1 MCDIK
6 DVKDGEFVFV
16 YEAYPVLVLNVYS
29 DSSWS
34 YPAEWPQYAEN
45 HALLSDTDATAF
57 NIHIS
62 GVGPNQHPRNFREG
76 LK

>member
-16 YEAYPVLVLNVYS
+16 YEAYPVPVLNVYS